1 MRAVLHPLTSQSPV
15 VTADFPALGDAK
27 LTSDAGWGC
36 MLRSGQMMLAQALV
50 CHTLGRGWRIDDHDE
65 KDVPLYLAIIQKFVD
80 LPAKESPFSVHN
92 LIAVGQAHGLVAGAW
107 LGPYVLCRVLEALG
121 ARSTE
126 GEVDGRDISSRL
138 PFGVYVV
145 AQDAEGKRGGAP
157 MLCIDEARELCSGS
171 GSALEGNEGPGGVLV
186 LVPLVLGPAK
196 VNPRYLPSLSAT
208 FTFPQSLGILGGKPG
223 ASTYLV
229 GVQQD
234 QVFYLDPHEV
244 QSLSRVS
251 LDSAVEVDTTSYH
264 CSVVRRMPLE
274 AIDPSIA
281 LGFYCDSQ
289 ESLADFCERAE
300 QLAKDSQGA
309 PMFTVGRSQSP
320 RLQRPETPPND
331 ITLPNN
337 EHAGHADDW
346 QIV

>member
-1 MRAVLHPLTSQSPV
+1 MAGELHSSKSQLLAVP
-15 VTADFPALGDAK
+15 ADFPALGDAK

-65 KDVPLYLAIIQKFVD
+65 KDVPLYLAIIPKFVD

-92 LIAVGQAHGLVAGAW
+92 LIAVG
-107 LGPYVLCRVLEALG
+107 
-121 ARSTE
+121 
-126 GEVDGRDISSRL
+126 
-138 PFGVYVV
+138 
-145 AQDAEGKRGGAP
+145 QDAEGKRGGAP
-157 MLCIDEARELCSGS
+157 MLCIDEARELCSRS
-171 GSALEGNEGPGGVLV
+171 GSAQEGSERPGGVLV
-186 LVPLVLGPAK
+186 LVPLVLGPSK

-251 LDSAVEVDTTSYH
+251 LDSAAEVDTSSYH

-274 AIDPSIA
+274 AIDPSVA

-320 RLQRPETPPND
+320 RLHRPETPPND
-331 ITLPNN
+331 ITLPDN
-337 EHAGHADDW
+337 EHAGHTDDW
-346 QIV
+346 QFV